1 MRAPPDDVFNR
12 RRQTMRRLFKL
23 AAYAKA
29 PRATFFLFHPIR
41 ALKWGAVFYV
51 GKKLYER
58 ARTESDRLSRE
69 EAPSPR

>member
-1 MRAPPDDVFNR
+1 MRK
-12 RRQTMRRLFKL
+12 LLKL

-29 PRATFFLFHPIR
+29 PKATFLLFHPIR

-58 ARTESDRLSRE
+58 GRNASERLSGE